1 MKMARTF
8 SGEFWRGLLLV
19 LGLLAFCAFVLS
31 NAKAAEAHEVRHA
44 QRQHRHYHHV
54 HHTRHH
60 HRVSHRRWRVKD
72 ARRYRAIFEEWDS
85 APRSNI
91 LADARRYLGMGNV
104 TGFRGPWCMAFVQKI
119 LHETGHHFTRSL
131 RAIDARLLG
140 PRTYPHAGAIAYTS
154 HHTGFVVAAE
164 RGRVLLLSGNHSHRV
179 GIGWYSE
186 AGMHFVEPR

>member
-1 MKMARTF
+1 
-8 SGEFWRGLLLV
+8 
-19 LGLLAFCAFVLS
+19 
-31 NAKAAEAHEVRHA
+31 
-44 QRQHRHYHHV
+44 
-54 HHTRHH
+54 
-60 HRVSHRRWRVKD
+60 VKD
-72 ARRYRAIFEEWDS
+72 ARKYRAIFEEWDN

-104 TGFRGPWCMAFVQKI
+104 TGHAGPWCKWFLNKI
-119 LHETGHHFTRSL
+119 LRETGHYWQPSG

-140 PRTYPHAGAIAYTS
+140 PRTYPHPGAIAYTS

-179 GIGWYSE
+179 GIGWYRE